1 MIERLPFEILTNIS
15 ERLLASE
22 KRTCS
27 TYSKDVDTIK
37 FKDSK
42 HTNTKIQQLIEIFP
56 NVKNFSYAST
66 GAYHYLV
73 DVDLSRWKLL
83 SRMTITWGLRNRLN
97 ILDNLFVLL
106 SDLPSLVH
114 LGIEPGYHT
123 HPNRPI
129 TWRDIEKIHLGLP
142 RLKSLK
148 IRSDMDRIGPTEIGE
163 IKQATPTNTMET
175 VDYASMGFN
184 LLWMQYLAIKYPK
197 LKTLRLTV
205 DQNTPLSIDLEKIET
220 THFTNYFDTE
230 SPPNETACAALFTT
244 TLKSLHIL
252 QNDRRTSGISLFLH
266 DSDVKFSKLVHLNI
280 YTSGQPSQI
289 NNILNICPAL
299 KVLEIKSELKYTEE
313 RRPSDIL
320 NHGLQ
325 RLKLTQTS
333 LDIEWFESISN
344 CCRNLKYLSLED
356 ISNKS
361 TPREMPYCLP
371 ISMPFTRLSTCKD
384 NTLADNETCFT
395 EYFKDVDAIRFED
408 SEDTNTTIQQ
418 LIELFPNV
426 KNFSYSAAGDFQS
439 LIDADLSSWKSLT
452 HMTINWIY
460 RHNVIIPENLFVSL
474 SALPSLVH
482 LEIKPGYRTHPNRPV
497 TWRDIE
503 KLHLHLPRLKSLK
516 VSSDICVIEPNDI
529 DELKNTEPANNIET
543 VDYVSMG
550 FSIPWMYYLALKY
563 PKLKTLNLTVE
574 EDVPVQG
581 AMWHRYS
588 RPEPIIEKMTVPS
601 NLSGF
606 FPYLKNIY
614 TSNKRKGR
622 PEFSVLY
629 GQIFK
634 SGAKLEKM
642 ETSHFTNSD
651 DTKFPLNE
659 MACAALF
666 AETLK
671 NLRIF
676 RNYSLDFEIV
686 LFIHDP
692 GVEFSKLVRLH
703 IYSTTQSFQ
712 VENILSA
719 CLALKVLGINSHLG
733 CKIKKRPSNV
743 LKHGLRQLRITG
755 ASLDTEWFEYISD
768 CLRDLKYLSLED
780 ISIKSTPREMP
791 YCLPISMPF
800 TRLSTLSLLRIQMS
814 YDSKFIFGTG
824 YSRKDNTFTDNE
836 TCFTEVYLNYLST
849 KKSRF
854 VPTFDKNSYDSN
866 SSCSEEEEYCGDKR
880 VYKRDNIYYCTIFQC
895 KSIKQVIISHSSFYS
910 CSTPIFTVQ
919 RE

>member
-1 MIERLPFEILTNIS
+1 
-15 ERLLASE
+15 
-22 KRTCS
+22 
-27 TYSKDVDTIK
+27 
-37 FKDSK
+37 
-42 HTNTKIQQLIEIFP
+42 
-56 NVKNFSYAST
+56 
-66 GAYHYLV
+66 
-73 DVDLSRWKLL
+73 
-83 SRMTITWGLRNRLN
+83 
-97 ILDNLFVLL
+97 
-106 SDLPSLVH
+106 
-114 LGIEPGYHT
+114 
-123 HPNRPI
+123 
-129 TWRDIEKIHLGLP
+129 
-142 RLKSLK
+142 
-148 IRSDMDRIGPTEIGE
+148 
-163 IKQATPTNTMET
+163 
-175 VDYASMGFN
+175 
-184 LLWMQYLAIKYPK
+184 
-197 LKTLRLTV
+197 
-205 DQNTPLSIDLEKIET
+205 
-220 THFTNYFDTE
+220 
-230 SPPNETACAALFTT
+230 
-244 TLKSLHIL
+244 
-252 QNDRRTSGISLFLH
+252 
-266 DSDVKFSKLVHLNI
+266 
-280 YTSGQPSQI
+280 
-289 NNILNICPAL
+289 
-299 KVLEIKSELKYTEE
+299 
-313 RRPSDIL
+313 
-320 NHGLQ
+320 
-325 RLKLTQTS
+325 
-333 LDIEWFESISN
+333 
-344 CCRNLKYLSLED
+344 
-356 ISNKS
+356 
-361 TPREMPYCLP
+361 
-371 ISMPFTRLSTCKD
+371 
-384 NTLADNETCFT
+384 
-395 EYFKDVDAIRFED
+395 
-408 SEDTNTTIQQ
+408 
-418 LIELFPNV
+418 
-426 KNFSYSAAGDFQS
+426 
-439 LIDADLSSWKSLT
+439 
-452 HMTINWIY
+452 MTINWIY